1 MHRFLRSVGFS
12 RLSELDDEERLV
24 QDVCAHSDYVKI
36 TNLDNSYSFGEYAR
50 LFGKDTGI
58 TVCGLFD
65 REHHFHVQYYFPFY
79 WGTCPDDLDSISV
92 DQHLRSFSFAGACDD
107 LRIGTTM
114 IFYVANAAEYL
125 ESRLSGDPI
134 FHRVYLTG
142 LAESGTVL
150 LPVAS
155 DHKPAEEDPER
166 VEYRTNLFKAA
177 QNGDEEAIENLSM
190 EDYDLYT
197 AISRRVKYE
206 DIYTIVDSYFIPYGM
221 ECDLYNVMGEIEKV
235 SSSVNPV
242 TKEKLIL
249 LRIRTNDMPLEIC
262 INEKDL
268 TGMPEEG
275 RRFKG
280 VIWLQGR
287 IDTSSAEQAPGK

>member
-12 RLSELDDEERLV
+12 RLSELDDEDRLI

-36 TNLDNSYSFGEYAR
+36 ADLDNGHRFGEYSR
-50 LFGKDTGI
+50 LFGKNTGI

-65 REHHFHVQYYFPFY
+65 RENRFHVQYSYPFFQ
-79 WGTCPDDLDSISV
+79 GSCADVLDAISV

-107 LRIGTTM
+107 MRIGTTL
-114 IFYVANAAEYL
+114 IFYVSNAAEYL
-125 ESRLSGDPI
+125 ETRMAGDPV
-134 FHRVYLTG
+134 FRRVFLAG
-142 LAESGTVL
+142 LAETGTVL
-150 LPVAS
+150 LPVDS
-155 DHKPAEEDPER
+155 DHKLPEEDPER

-177 QNGDEEAIENLSM
+177 QNGDEEAIESLSM

-197 AISRRVKYE
+197 SISRRVKYE
-206 DIYTIVDSYFIPYGM
+206 DVYTIVDSYFIPYGM
-221 ECDLYNVMGEIEKV
+221 ECDLYNVMGEISRI

-242 TKEKLIL
+242 TKEKLVQ
-249 LRIRTNDMPLEIC
+249 LRIQTNGMPLDIC

-268 TGMPEEG
+268 TGVPEEG

-287 IDTSSAEQAPGK
+287 IDTCTEETGTDP